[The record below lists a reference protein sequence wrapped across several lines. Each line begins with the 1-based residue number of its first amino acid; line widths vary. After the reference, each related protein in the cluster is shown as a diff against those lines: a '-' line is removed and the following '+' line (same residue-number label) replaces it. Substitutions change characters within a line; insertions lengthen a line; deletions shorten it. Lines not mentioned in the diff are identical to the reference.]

1 MSNITLFNGFPQ
13 KGQPHYATEHIS
25 VNDFLNFVKYGKWKH
40 LIEPIRTEPDK
51 LKRDKLKR
59 NIPSVTISGVFEE
72 RKEENL
78 LQHSG
83 FICIDIDYYTDKT
96 QLLADQY
103 TYALM
108 KSASGGGLAIIV
120 KIEKEKHKESFK
132 WLQNYYYTS
141 YGIVVDSAPQNV
153 ASLRFVSFDPEIFI
167 NEKAKKARTL
177 SIVQKKTKSLPIIL
191 PQNSVNDL
199 IRECVSSGKNIAPD
213 YEKYRNLGFALADG
227 FGEDGR
233 VMFHSLCSV
242 SEKYDSRHADKQ
254 FNESLKNRKT
264 GISVGTFYFMLKEA
278 GINIKNEQQKYV
290 QLATIGKK
298 SNRSKEGVVSQL
310 MAIEGVEKAQAEK
323 LVDEVYRRDDVN
335 LSTALGDPEK
345 LIESLIEWMNQN
357 HPIRKNAINKMI
369 EEKGT
374 EVTREKMNTIYLR
387 ARMFFNTKDVSK
399 DLIESIIFSE
409 NTPEFNPI
417 TEYIEKNINRKSS
430 GNIDALCKSIRS
442 NTEMKNVFIRKW
454 LISIIAAYEGYPIR
468 SVLALVGGQNSGK
481 TEWFRRLLP
490 NELKKYYAES
500 KLDNGKDDDILMCQK
515 LIVMDDEMGGK
526 SKQDEKRFKEL
537 TSKSVFSLRAPYAR
551 YNEDFKRLA
560 VLCGTSNDPQLIND
574 PTGNTRLLPIEVLSI
589 DHELFNSIEKDELF
603 MEIYRAYQSGEEW
616 KLNKEELDQLNSV
629 GKDFEQTPFERELIL
644 KFFKKP
650 ELNNNMNDI
659 LNTNEYFNTAE
670 WLTATEIKDAI
681 EINTRQK
688 IMSMKKFG
696 SELRNIFGNP
706 RNKKIKNVS
715 LSRYEV
721 VRTYLSK
728 DEQSPDFQENVP
740 F

>member
-13 KGQPHYATEHIS
+13 KGQPHYASEHIS
-25 VNDFLNFVKYGKWKH
+25 ITDFLNFVKYGKWKH

-51 LKRDKLKR
+51 TKRDKLKR

-72 RKEENL
+72 RKEENIL
-78 LQHSG
+78 EHSG
-83 FICIDIDYYTDKT
+83 FICIDIDYFTDKS
-96 QLLADQY
+96 QLLIDQY

-120 KIEKEKHKESFK
+120 KVDKDKHKESFK

-167 NEKAKKARTL
+167 NEKSKKSR
-177 SIVQKKTKSLPIIL
+177 SISITPKKQKSLPIIL
-191 PQNSVNDL
+191 PQTSVNDL

-254 FNESLKNRKT
+254 FNECLKNRKT
-264 GISVGTFYFMLKEA
+264 GISVGTFYFMLKDA

-310 MAIEGVEKAQAEK
+310 VTIEGVDQKQAEL
-323 LVDEVYRRDDVN
+323 LVNEVYRRDDVN
-335 LSTALGDPEK
+335 LTTALGDPEK

-369 EEKGT
+369 EENGT

-417 TEYIEKNINRKSS
+417 TEYIERNINRKSS

-442 NTEMKNVFIRKW
+442 NTEMKNIFVRKW
-454 LISIIAAYEGYPIR
+454 LLSIIAAYNGHPIR

-490 NELKKYYAES
+490 NDLKKYYAES

-560 VLCGTSNDPQLIND
+560 LLCGTSNDPQLIND
-574 PTGNTRLLPIEVLSI
+574 PTGNTRILPIEVLSI
-589 DHELFNSIEKDELF
+589 DHELYNSIDKNELF
-603 MEIYRAYQSGEEW
+603 MEIYRAFESGEEW
-616 KLNKEELDQLNSV
+616 KLNKEELNQLNNV
-629 GKDFEQTPFERELIL
+629 GKDFEQTPYERELIL

-650 ELNNNMNDI
+650 EGGDGYP
-659 LNTNEYFNTAE
+659 EY
-670 WLTATEIKDAI
+670 LTATEIKDVI
-681 EINTRQK
+681 ELNTRQK

-696 SELRNIFGNP
+696 SELRNVFGNP
-706 RNKKIKNVS
+706 KNKSVKGVV

-721 VRTYLSK
+721 IRTYNVK
-728 DEQSPDFQENVP
+728 NNQSTENEEDVP

>member
-13 KGQPHYATEHIS
+13 KGQPHYASEHIS
-25 VNDFLNFVKYGKWKH
+25 IADFLNFVKYGKWKH

-51 LKRDKLKR
+51 DKRNKLKR

-72 RKEENL
+72 RAEANL
-78 LQHSG
+78 LEHSG
-83 FICIDIDYYTDKT
+83 FICIDIDYFTDKT
-96 QLLADQY
+96 QLLTDPY

-120 KIEKEKHKESFK
+120 KVDKEKHKESFK

-167 NEKAKKARTL
+167 NEKSKKARTL
-177 SIVQKKTKSLPIIL
+177 TITPKKNKSLPIIL

-254 FNESLKNRKT
+254 FNECLKSRKQ
-264 GISVGTFYFMLKEA
+264 GISVGTFYYMLKEA
-278 GINIKNEQQKYV
+278 GINIKNEQQKYI

-298 SNRSKEGVVSQL
+298 SNRSKDGVVSQL
-310 MAIEGVEKAQAEK
+310 VAIEGVDKKQAEL

-335 LSTALGDPEK
+335 LTTALGDPEK

-369 EEKGT
+369 EENGT

-417 TEYIEKNINRKSS
+417 TEYIERNINRKSS

-454 LISIIAAYEGYPIR
+454 LLSIIAAYNGHPIR

-574 PTGNTRLLPIEVLSI
+574 PTGNTRILPIDVLSI
-589 DHELFNSIEKDELF
+589 DHELYNSIDKNELF
-603 MEIYRAYQSGEEW
+603 MEIYRAYESGEDW

-629 GKDFEQTPFERELIL
+629 GKDFEQTPYERELIL
-644 KFFKKP
+644 KFFKRP
-650 ELNNNMNDI
+650 EGGDG
-659 LNTNEYFNTAE
+659 YSE
-670 WLTATEIKDAI
+670 WLTATEIKDVI
-681 EINTRQK
+681 ELNTRQK

-696 SELRNIFGNP
+696 SELRNVFGNP
-706 RNKKIKNVS
+706 KNKSVKGVV

-721 VRTYLSK
+721 IR
-728 DEQSPDFQENVP
+728 FGNNENNQITENEEVVP

>member
-1 MSNITLFNGFPQ
+1 MSNITLFKGFPQ
-13 KGQPHYATEHIS
+13 KGQPHFATEHIS
-25 VNDFLNFVKYGKWKH
+25 ITDFLNFVKYGKWKH
-40 LIEPIRTEPDK
+40 LIEPIRTEPEK
-51 LKRDKLKR
+51 TKRDALKR

-78 LQHSG
+78 LEHSG
-83 FICIDIDYYTDKT
+83 FICIDIDYFTDKT
-96 QLLADQY
+96 QLLSDQY

-120 KIEKEKHKESFK
+120 KVDKDKHKESFK
-132 WLQNYYYTS
+132 WLQNHYYTS

-153 ASLRFVSFDPEIFI
+153 ASLRFVSFDPEIYI
-167 NEKAKKARTL
+167 NEKSKKSRTL
-177 SIVQKKTKSLPIIL
+177 SIVQKKNKSLPIIL

-199 IRECVSSGKNIAPD
+199 IKECVSSGKNIAPD
-213 YEKYRNLGFALADG
+213 YEKYRNLGFAIADG

-254 FNESLKNRKT
+254 YNECLKNRKT
-264 GISVGTFYFMLKEA
+264 GITVGTFYYMLKDA

-310 MAIEGVEKAQAEK
+310 MAIEGVEKSQAEK

-409 NTPEFNPI
+409 NTHEFNPI

-574 PTGNTRLLPIEVLSI
+574 PTGNTRILPIDVISI
-589 DHELFNSIEKDELF
+589 DHELFNSIDKDELF
-603 MEIYRAYQSGEEW
+603 MEIFRAYQSGEEW

-650 ELNNNMNDI
+650 EVGDG
-659 LNTNEYFNTAE
+659 YAE

-681 EINTRQK
+681 ELNTRQK

-696 SELRNIFGNP
+696 SELRNVFGNP
-706 RNKKIKNVS
+706 KSKKIKNVP

-721 VRTYLSK
+721 IRTYVSNK
-728 DEQSPDFQENVP
+728 NESTDNQDDIP

>member
-13 KGQPHYATEHIS
+13 KGQPHYASEHIS
-25 VNDFLNFVKYGKWKH
+25 ITDFLNYVKYGKWKH

-51 LKRDKLKR
+51 TKRDKLKR

-120 KIEKEKHKESFK
+120 KVEKEKHKESFK

-153 ASLRFVSFDPEIFI
+153 ASLRFVSYDPEIFI
-167 NEKAKKARTL
+167 NEKSKKARTL
-177 SIVQKKTKSLPIIL
+177 TIAQKKSKSLPIIL

-213 YEKYRNLGFALADG
+213 YEKYRNLGFSLADG

-254 FNESLKNRKT
+254 FNECLKNRKT
-264 GISVGTFYFMLKEA
+264 GITVGTFYFMLKDA

-374 EVTREKMNTIYLR
+374 EVSREKMNTIYLR

-417 TEYIEKNINRKSS
+417 TEYIEKNISRKSS

-490 NELKKYYAES
+490 NDLKKYYAES

-560 VLCGTSNDPQLIND
+560 ILCGTSNDPQLIND
-574 PTGNTRLLPIEVLSI
+574 PTGNTRILPIDVISI
-589 DHELFNSIEKDELF
+589 DHELFNSIDKNELF
-603 MEIYRAYQSGEEW
+603 MEIFRAYQSGEEW
-616 KLNKEELDQLNSV
+616 KLNKEELNQLNSV

-650 ELNNNMNDI
+650 EGGDG
-659 LNTNEYFNTAE
+659 YPE

-681 EINTRQK
+681 ELNTRQK

-696 SELRNIFGNP
+696 SELRNVFGNP
-706 RNKKIKNVS
+706 KNKSVKGNV

-721 VRTYLSK
+721 IRTYVTNKNEST
-728 DEQSPDFQENVP
+728 DNQDDVP

>member
-1 MSNITLFNGFPQ
+1 MSNITLFNAFPP
-13 KGQPHYATEHIS
+13 KGQPHYASEHIS
-25 VNDFLNFVKYGKWKH
+25 INDFLNFVKYGKWKH

-72 RKEENL
+72 RAEANL
-78 LQHSG
+78 LEHSG
-83 FICIDIDYYTDKT
+83 FICIDIDYFTDKT
-96 QLLADQY
+96 QLLTDPY

-108 KSASGGGLAIIV
+108 KSASGGGLAVIV
-120 KIEKEKHKESFK
+120 KVDKEKHKESFK
-132 WLQNYYYTS
+132 WIQNYYYTS
-141 YGIVVDSAPQNV
+141 YGIVVDSAPSNV
-153 ASLRFVSFDPEIFI
+153 ASLRFVSYDPEIYV
-167 NEKAKKARTL
+167 NEKSKKARTL
-177 SIVQKKTKSLPIIL
+177 KIAPKKTKSLPIIL

-254 FNESLKNRKT
+254 YDECLKNRKN

-278 GINIKNEQQKYV
+278 GINIKNEQQKYI

-298 SNRSKEGVVSQL
+298 SNRSKDGVVSQL
-310 MAIEGVEKAQAEK
+310 VAIEGVDKKQAEL

-335 LSTALGDPEK
+335 LTTALGDPEK

-369 EEKGT
+369 EENGT

-442 NTEMKNVFIRKW
+442 NTEMKNIFIRKW
-454 LISIIAAYEGYPIR
+454 LISIIAAYNGNPVR

-574 PTGNTRLLPIEVLSI
+574 PTGNTRILPIDVLSI
-589 DHELFNSIEKDELF
+589 DHELYNSIDKNELF
-603 MEIYRAYQSGEEW
+603 MEIYRAYESGEEW

-629 GKDFEQTPFERELIL
+629 GKDFEQTPYERELIL
-644 KFFKKP
+644 KFFKRP
-650 ELNNNMNDI
+650 EGG
-659 LNTNEYFNTAE
+659 YGYSE
-670 WLTATEIKDAI
+670 WLTATEIKDVI
-681 EINTRQK
+681 ELNTRQK

-696 SELRNIFGNP
+696 SELRNVFGNP
-706 RNKKIKNVS
+706 KSKKIKNVP

-721 VRTYLSK
+721 IRYGNN
-728 DEQSPDFQENVP
+728 ENNQTTENEEVVP